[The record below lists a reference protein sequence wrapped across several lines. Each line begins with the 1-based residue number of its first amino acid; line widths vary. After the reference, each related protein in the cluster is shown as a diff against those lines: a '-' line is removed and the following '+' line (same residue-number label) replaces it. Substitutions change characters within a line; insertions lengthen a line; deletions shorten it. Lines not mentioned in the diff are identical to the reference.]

1 MISSISGILILYYCG
16 WPLNNIIY
24 YVFASVK
31 PTLKHGFVPT
41 YFVMTWLC
49 VVTIL
54 PFFSADTVA
63 ATITCERSE

>member
-31 PTLKHGFVPT
+31 PTLKARFRS
-41 YFVMTWLC
+41 YLLC
-49 VVTIL
+49 NDLAVCCDHTT
-54 PFFSADTVA
+54 FFSADTDA